1 MSPGGLTAWP
11 PLALLLLWL
20 PDCVPLSG
28 PSKVTGTVG
37 GSLTVQCHYGEEFKD
52 NDKLW
57 CKKSLVLCK
66 DIVKT
71 RGSEGEVQSGR
82 VSISDHPANLSFTVT
97 MERLTLEDAGSY
109 ECRVD
114 TPWHKGFDPYFKVE
128 VAVLPGE
135 PLPPCPEVIPC
146 TVTELLPGAQSPTW
160 PSPALCRL
168 PVLLLLLSLLLL
180 LLVGSLLL
188 VWRRLQKRV
197 KGEPLDTSS
206 WPPQAA
212 GQSEP
217 YYANLTLQTWS
228 LQEEPVPPRQAEVE
242 YSMLVSQTQ
251 LHTQRWPAHTCSL
264 RHVDPLLPSP
274 SIPVPRGPHVTAI
287 SDIVCRPPV
296 NAGEH
301 SVTFLYLNVQQN
313 TQTHW
318 PWSGRAEGQSP
329 RGPRGCTVF
338 GWMLQTLV

>member
-1 MSPGGLTAWP
+1 MSPRGLMAWP

-28 PSKVTGTVG
+28 PSKVTGTMG

-57 CKKSLVLCK
+57 CKNSLLYCY

-71 RGSEGEVQSGR
+71 RGSEGEVRRGR
-82 VSISDHPANLSFTVT
+82 VSISDHPAKLSFTVT

-114 TPWHKGFDPYFKVE
+114 TPWHKGFDPFFEVE
-128 VAVLPGE
+128 VAVLPDLTPATSGT
-135 PLPPCPEVIPC
+135 L
-146 TVTELLPGAQSPTW
+146 TSVTTAKTMTTTSRAQ
-160 PSPALCRL
+160 PALSTSLATESAIPGPSSQDLDHGQGPGL

-180 LLVGSLLL
+180 LLVGSSLL

-197 KGEPLDTSS
+197 KAGERSELSQNLR
-206 WPPQAA
+206 QAA

-217 YYANLTLQTWS
+217 YYTNLTLQTWS

-242 YSMLVSQTQ
+242 YSMLAFPREEPHYSSVVFDSPRPDSSASGAPSQ
-251 LHTQRWPAHTCSL
+251 
-264 RHVDPLLPSP
+264 
-274 SIPVPRGPHVTAI
+274 
-287 SDIVCRPPV
+287 RPPEEV
-296 NAGEH
+296 PEY
-301 SVTFLYLNVQQN
+301 SVIRK
-313 TQTHW
+313 
-318 PWSGRAEGQSP
+318 PRAKEG
-329 RGPRGCTVF
+329 
-338 GWMLQTLV
+338 